1 MISDDVKADVK
12 RQEIK
17 ELVVV
22 GIFYLT
28 FIRRST
34 YLPKLEIQCI
44 KQACIFHLILLGI
57 P

>member
-28 FIRRST
+28 FIRST
-34 YLPKLEIQCI
+34 YLQNLKYNV
-44 KQACIFHLILLGI
+44 
-57 P
+57 